1 MGLSATLQAS
11 IGYDLSGNADLGTVQ
26 AKYAGHASRELPSGV
41 AAGQVDKLFMDTR
54 TLASNTAEDLDLSGA
69 LVDPIGGTAVFAKV
83 RGIIVKSKD
92 TNTTNL
98 TIKPGASNGFT
109 GPFGAATHTIT
120 LQPGGTFAVFAPGT
134 GWTVTAGTG
143 DLINIAN
150 ASGASA
156 QYDIIVVGS
165 SA

>member
-41 AAGQVDKLFMDTR
+41 AAGQVDKMFMDTR
-54 TLASNTAEDLDLSGA
+54 TIASASNEDLDLSGA
-69 LVDPIGGTAVFAKV
+69 LVDPIGGTAVFAKI
-83 RGIIVKSKD
+83 RGIVIKSKD
-92 TNTTNL
+92 ANTTAL
-98 TIKPGASNGFT
+98 TVKPAASNGFL
-109 GPFGAATHTIT
+109 GPFGAATHTMAI
-120 LQPGGTFAVFAPGT
+120 QPGGTLALYAPVT

-150 ASGASA
+150 AAGAAAS
-156 QYDIIVVGS
+156 YDIIIVGS